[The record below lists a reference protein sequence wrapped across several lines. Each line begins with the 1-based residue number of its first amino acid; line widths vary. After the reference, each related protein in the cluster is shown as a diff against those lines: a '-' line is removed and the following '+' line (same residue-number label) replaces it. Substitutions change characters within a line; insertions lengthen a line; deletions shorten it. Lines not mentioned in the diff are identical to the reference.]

1 MSRTLSRLKREGEIS
16 LKTPQQKWASSRD
29 EGRISL
35 FFSSCGR
42 KLEVP
47 LEIRQGALDLLM
59 LPQESA
65 ESMRVVRGLSGFLSS
80 RCRFLSP
87 HQELRQQPQ
96 GSSPVLTWIW
106 GSSEFSTRES
116 GLISCGN
123 MQVRFPL
130 ELEKHCQ
137 ASSRVDIGIGGF
149 LSR

>member
-16 LKTPQQKWASSRD
+16 LKTPQQKRASSRD

-65 ESMRVVRGLSGFLSS
+65 ESMRVVRGLSGFVSS
-80 RCRFLSP
+80 QMSVPR
-87 HQELRQQPQ
+87 
-96 GSSPVLTWIW
+96 SS
-106 GSSEFSTRES
+106 S
-116 GLISCGN
+116 GAKAENS
-123 MQVRFPL
+123 
-130 ELEKHCQ
+130 
-137 ASSRVDIGIGGF
+137 AF
-149 LSR
+149 LSRADMDLGFL